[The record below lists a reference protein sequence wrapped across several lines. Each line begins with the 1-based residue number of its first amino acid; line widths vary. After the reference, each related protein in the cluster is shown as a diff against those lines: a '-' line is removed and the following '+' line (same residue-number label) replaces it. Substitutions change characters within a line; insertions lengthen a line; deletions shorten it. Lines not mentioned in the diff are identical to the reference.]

1 MKKILG
7 PVAIA
12 LLALCV
18 SSCDFFRALAGR
30 PTSAQLPKDTVST
43 CCGLADTLAN
53 PTDSCCA
60 LADTAALADSTC
72 CGCCA
77 ATDSTLAVKDSCTA
91 VCDKCAAPD
100 SCKAVSDSCSTCC
113 ESKASCKV
121 EEPSCCK
128 SEEPVPA
135 APAATK
141 PATPASPAAQET
153 AAKPLPVQ
161 PELKPEAIEE
171 AIISNIGQKTG
182 FLKVSVSYNDVKLLN
197 TVESGYYILIGTFKQ
212 KANADKLAKQAE
224 KAGQKVTR
232 LEYANGRTSIALRR
246 SDNLSDAFVAL
257 GEVRKLSFSPKDACI
272 LVVE

>member
-1 MKKILG
+1 MKKISG
-7 PVAIA
+7 PVAIV

-30 PTSAQLPKDTVST
+30 PTSAQLSKDTTS
-43 CCGLADTLAN
+43 A
-53 PTDSCCA
+53 CCA
-60 LADTAALADSTC
+60 LPDTLVCADTTSC

-77 ATDSTLAVKDSCTA
+77 TEDSTLAVKDSC
-91 VCDKCAAPD
+91 CAAGDSIILAVKD
-100 SCKAVSDSCSTCC
+100 SCCAVEDSTLAVKDSCF
-113 ESKASCKV
+113 KA
-121 EEPSCCK
+121 EEPSCC
-128 SEEPVPA
+128 EPEDIAHA
-135 APAATK
+135 AADEPE
-141 PATPASPAAQET
+141 P
-153 AAKPLPVQ
+153 AAKPAPKPLPAK
-161 PELKPEAIEE
+161 PEVKPEAIEE

-212 KANADKLAKQAE
+212 KSNADRLAKQAE

>member
-30 PTSAQLPKDTVST
+30 PTSAQLSKDTT
-43 CCGLADTLAN
+43 CACCALPDTLVCADTTSCCAVEDSALAVKDICC
-53 PTDSCCA
+53 TAGDSIILAAKDSCCA
-60 LADTAALADSTC
+60 VE
-72 CGCCA
+72 
-77 ATDSTLAVKDSCTA
+77 DSTLAVKDSCF
-91 VCDKCAAPD
+91 
-100 SCKAVSDSCSTCC
+100 KA
-113 ESKASCKV
+113 
-121 EEPSCCK
+121 EEPSCC
-128 SEEPVPA
+128 EPEDI
-135 APAATK
+135 APAAADE
-141 PATPASPAAQET
+141 PEP
-153 AAKPLPVQ
+153 AAKPAAKPIPAK
-161 PELKPEAIEE
+161 PEVKPEAIEE

-212 KANADKLAKQAE
+212 KSNADRLAKQAE

-272 LVVE
+272 IVVE

>member
-30 PTSAQLPKDTVST
+30 PTSAQLSKDTVST

-72 CGCCA
+72 CA

-100 SCKAVSDSCSTCC
+100 SCRAASDSCSTCC
-113 ESKASCKV
+113 ASKDSCKA
-121 EEPSCCK
+121 EEPFCCK
-128 SEEPVPA
+128 AEEPVPST
-135 APAATK
+135 PAATEAPK
-141 PATPASPAAQET
+141 PASPAAQKP
-153 AAKPLPVQ
+153 AAKPLPAK
-161 PELKPEAIEE
+161 PEIKPEAIED

-212 KANADKLAKQAE
+212 KANADKLAKKAE

-232 LEYANGRTSIALRR
+232 LEYANGRTAIALRR

>member
-30 PTSAQLPKDTVST
+30 PTSAQLSKDTT
-43 CCGLADTLAN
+43 CACCALPDTLVCSD
-53 PTDSCCA
+53 TTSCCA
-60 LADTAALADSTC
+60 VEDS
-72 CGCCA
+72 A
-77 ATDSTLAVKDSCTA
+77 LAVKDSCF
-91 VCDKCAAPD
+91 
-100 SCKAVSDSCSTCC
+100 KA
-113 ESKASCKV
+113 
-121 EEPSCCK
+121 EEPSCC
-128 SEEPVPA
+128 EPEDI
-135 APAATK
+135 APAAADE
-141 PATPASPAAQET
+141 PEP
-153 AAKPLPVQ
+153 AAKPAAKPIPAK
-161 PELKPEAIEE
+161 PEVKPEAIEE

-212 KANADKLAKQAE
+212 KSNADRLAKQAE

-272 LVVE
+272 IVVE